1 MQHSFYS
8 LVRMIIIPENV
19 IHIKHIFQMPLNEA
33 DTQYWDETQD
43 IRFTNGSFQ
52 IRSFSKYTVM
62 I

>member
-19 IHIKHIFQMPLNEA
+19 IHIKHIFRMPLNEA

-52 IRSFSKYTVM
+52 IRSFSKYTEM